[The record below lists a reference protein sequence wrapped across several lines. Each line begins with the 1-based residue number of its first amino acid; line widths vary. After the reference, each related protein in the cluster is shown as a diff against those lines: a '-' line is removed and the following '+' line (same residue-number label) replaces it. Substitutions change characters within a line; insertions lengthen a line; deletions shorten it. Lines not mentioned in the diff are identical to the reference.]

1 MYTANSSGSKEYST
15 SYWVHWA
22 PHPGAKWKFR
32 LERFGRIEHQ
42 TRVETAVAS
51 VRVIRRVFTN
61 LLFFVGIGL
70 IAFVALAGF
79 YLSPQELETHPY
91 TCIPRPEFVQ
101 GHLTLPYTDRYPVAQ
116 VASYDDELE
125 AYLYFQFLR
134 GRTASD
140 GTRVFLTAVPTKPGP
155 SYRIFV
161 IAQDDLL
168 TDIPR
173 LGRLEGRRL
182 IPRSEITV
190 WSENEFSHY
199 EYQSHIF
206 EVADNIPVAQKLE
219 ALDPSQLESALADFL
234 LFKSQTDIR
243 VLEDLDPKPQ
253 PLTRAQAE
261 QSAAD
266 IISVARFYDLPL
278 DYFLGVGAME
288 NDYMDV
294 NGDLTHT
301 VWKNRPQS
309 GDIILRRRR
318 KSVLVSDYS
327 VGAWQITRET
337 IRAAHRLYLQDKR
350 DYSLLPERLRPPRQ
364 LDLNSAS
371 GPVLTTYAGLLLRDL
386 LDHFHGDVQKAIGAY
401 NGGTKTPNSS
411 YAIGVTGI
419 AEYARR
425 VLEHAPVL
433 KTEDPI
439 KLMTTSSG
447 SPWASKTVNA
457 PASSGPR

>member
-1 MYTANSSGSKEYST
+1 M
-15 SYWVHWA
+15 
-22 PHPGAKWKFR
+22 
-32 LERFGRIEHQ
+32 
-42 TRVETAVAS
+42 AS
-51 VRVIRRVFTN
+51 RRKIRRVLAN
-61 LLFFVGIGL
+61 VLIFVGTAIL
-70 IAFVALAGF
+70 VLTAFAGYYF
-79 YLSPQELETHPY
+79 WPQKLPAHPY
-91 TCIPRPEFVQ
+91 ACIPRPEFHH
-101 GHLTLPYTDRYPVAQ
+101 GRLTLPYTDKYAVAQ
-116 VASYDDELE
+116 VGSYDDELE
-125 AYLYFQFLR
+125 AFLYFQFLR
-134 GRTASD
+134 GRTALE
-140 GTRVFLTAVPTKPGP
+140 GARILLTAVLTEAGP

-161 IAQDDLL
+161 LAQDDLL

-190 WSENEFSHY
+190 WTENEFSHY

-206 EVADNIPVAQKLE
+206 EAADNIPVTQKLE
-219 ALDPSQLESALADFL
+219 MLDPSQLESALADFL

-243 VLEDLDPKPQ
+243 VLEDMNPKPQ

-294 NGDLTHT
+294 NGDLTHA
-301 VWKNRPQS
+301 VWKDHPQS

-318 KSVLVSDYS
+318 QRVLVSDYS

-337 IRAAHRLYLQDKR
+337 IRAAHGLYLQDKR

-364 LDLNSAS
+364 LDLNSISA
-371 GPVLTTYAGLLLRDL
+371 PVLTTYAGLLLREL

-401 NGGTKTPNSS
+401 NGGTKTPNPN
-411 YAIGVTGI
+411 YAFAVTGI

-433 KTEDPI
+433 KAEDPVQ
-439 KLMTTSSG
+439 LMTTSSG
-447 SPWASKTVNA
+447 SPWALQPANTPVNSSA
-457 PASSGPR
+457 PK

>member
-1 MYTANSSGSKEYST
+1 MPIWPERASKY
-15 SYWVHWA
+15 V
-22 PHPGAKWKFR
+22 G
-32 LERFGRIEHQ
+32 
-42 TRVETAVAS
+42 VVVAS
-51 VRVIRRVFTN
+51 RRKVRRVLAN
-61 LLFFVGIGL
+61 LLIFVGIAVL
-70 IAFVALAGF
+70 VFTVFAGF
-79 YLSPQELETHPY
+79 YFWPQQLDAHPY
-91 TCIPRPEFVQ
+91 ACIPRPEFIQ
-101 GHLTLPYTDRYPVAQ
+101 GRLTLPYSDKYAVAQ

-125 AYLYFQFLR
+125 AFLYFQFLR

-140 GTRVFLTAVPTKPGP
+140 GIQILLTAVPTEAGP

-161 IAQDDLL
+161 VAQDDLL

-182 IPRSEITV
+182 IPHSEITV
-190 WSENEFSHY
+190 LSENEFSHY
-199 EYQSHIF
+199 AYQSHIF
-206 EVADNIPVAQKLE
+206 EIAGNIPVAPKLE
-219 ALDPSQLESALADFL
+219 TLDPLQLASALADFL

-243 VLEDLDPKPQ
+243 VLQDMDPRPQ

-261 QSAAD
+261 ESADD

-294 NGDLTHT
+294 NGDLTHA

-309 GDIILRRRR
+309 GDIILQRRR
-318 KSVLVSDYS
+318 KRVLVSDYS

-350 DYSLLPERLRPPRQ
+350 DYSLLPERLRPPHQ
-364 LDLNSAS
+364 LDLNSIS

-401 NGGTKTPNSS
+401 NGGTKTPNPK
-411 YAIGVTGI
+411 YAYAVTGI

-433 KTEDPI
+433 KAEDPVH
-439 KLMTTSSG
+439 LMTTSSA
-447 SPWASKTVNA
+447 SPWALQPANTPGASPA
-457 PASSGPR
+457 PK

>member
-1 MYTANSSGSKEYST
+1 ME
-15 SYWVHWA
+15 A
-22 PHPGAKWKFR
+22 P
-32 LERFGRIEHQ
+32 
-42 TRVETAVAS
+42 VAFL
-51 VRVIRRVFTN
+51 RTIRQVLAN
-61 LLFFVGIGL
+61 LLTFAGIAL
-70 IAFVALAGF
+70 IAITALAA
-79 YLSPQELETHPY
+79 YYCWPRRLDAHPY
-91 TCIPRPEFVQ
+91 ACIPRPEFVH
-101 GHLTLPYTDRYPVAQ
+101 GRLTLPFTDKHAVAQ

-125 AYLYFQFLR
+125 AFLYFQFLR
-134 GRTASD
+134 SRTASD
-140 GTRVFLTAVPTKPGP
+140 GIRILLTAVPTKTGP

-161 IAQDDLL
+161 LGQDDLL

-182 IPRSEITV
+182 VPRSEITV
-190 WSENEFSHY
+190 LSENEFSHY

-219 ALDPSQLESALADFL
+219 ALDPLQLESALADFL
-234 LFKSQTDIR
+234 LFKSETDIR
-243 VLEDLDPKPQ
+243 VLDDMDPKPQ

-266 IISVARFYDLPL
+266 IITVARFYDLPL

-294 NGDLTHT
+294 NGDLTHA

-309 GDIILRRRR
+309 GDIILRRGRER
-318 KSVLVSDYS
+318 VLVSDYS

-337 IRAAHRLYLQDKR
+337 IRAAHSLYLRDKR
-350 DYSLLPERLRPPRQ
+350 DYSVLPERLRPPRQ
-364 LDLNSAS
+364 LDLNTVS

-401 NGGTKTPNSS
+401 NGGEKTPNSG
-411 YAIGVTGI
+411 YAFAVTGI

-425 VLEHAPVL
+425 VLEHAPVF
-433 KTEDPI
+433 KAEDPI
-439 KLMTTSSG
+439 NLTTASPS
-447 SPWASKTVNA
+447 SPWASQPDNVPATSSASA
-457 PASSGPR
+457 PR